1 MKKFSLLVFLI
12 TYGLFY
18 VSSIL
23 FPIDRSWYNS
33 LDKPSW
39 TPSGMTIGIVWA
51 VLYGLI
57 ALSVTIIYNKYNF
70 KPKLFWSL
78 FVLNYILNQA
88 FSFFQFHQKDL
99 FLATIDC
106 LLVAVTA
113 FLLTSYSLRL
123 SKIAGWLLIPYLLWT
138 TFATYLS
145 WAIYS
150 MN

>member
-1 MKKFSLLVFLI
+1 MKKFSILVFFI

-57 ALSVTIIYNKYNF
+57 ALSVTIIYNKYKF
-70 KPKLFWSL
+70 KPKLFWIL

-99 FLATIDC
+99 LLATIDC

-113 FLLTSYSLRL
+113 FLLIIYSFRL
-123 SKIAGWLLIPYLLWT
+123 SKVAGWLLIPYLLWT

-145 WAIYS
+145 WTIYS

>member
-1 MKKFSLLVFLI
+1 MKKFSILVFFI

-39 TPSGMTIGIVWA
+39 TPSGMTIGVVWA

-57 ALSVTIIYNKYNF
+57 ALSVTIIYNNYNF

-99 FLATIDC
+99 FLATIVC

-113 FLLTSYSLRL
+113 FLLIIYSFRL
-123 SKIAGWLLIPYLLWT
+123 SKVAGWLLIPYLLWT
-138 TFATYLS
+138 TFATNLS

>member
-1 MKKFSLLVFLI
+1 MRKFSILVFFI

-33 LDKPSW
+33 LDKPAW
-39 TPSGMTIGIVWA
+39 TPSGMIIGIIWA

-57 ALSVTIIYNKYNF
+57 ALSVSFIYNKYHF
-70 KPKLFWSL
+70 KAKLFWSL

-99 FLATIDC
+99 LLATIDC

-113 FLLTSYSLRL
+113 FLLIIYSFRL
-123 SKIAGWLLIPYLLWT
+123 SKVAGWILIPYLLWT

-145 WAIYS
+145 WTIYG

>member
-1 MKKFSLLVFLI
+1 MKKFSILVFFI

-51 VLYGLI
+51 VLYVLI
-57 ALSVTIIYNKYNF
+57 ALSVTIIHNKYNF
-70 KPKLFWSL
+70 KTKLFWSL

-113 FLLTSYSLRL
+113 FLLIIYSFRL
-123 SKIAGWLLIPYLLWT
+123 SKVAAWLLIPYLLWT

-150 MN
+150 MD